1 MNVFRRPFAIVSRGE
16 IAGHNFYS
24 ARSRM
29 LVDDFFQALQVT
41 GRSNET
47 PNMLETVFEQ
57 DIDDAGANKS
67 V

>member
-1 MNVFRRPFAIVSRGE
+1 
-16 IAGHNFYS
+16 
-24 ARSRM
+24 M